1 MAYLAL
7 ATDYDGTI
15 AQDGVVDD
23 NTLAALKQWRSTGR
37 KLILISG
44 RQLDDFLAIFQPIEL
59 FDLLVVENGA
69 VLYDPITQT
78 ARYLSDSPPPHFV
91 EQLRQAVEAAA
102 AYTQESDEF
111 GQAIHD
117 RYGLVSQGRVIVATW
132 QPHSAIAQTLIE
144 QMQLPL
150 QVILNKNAV
159 MILPQGVDKAIGLA
173 TAAQQLGVELAQV
186 VSVGDA
192 ENDLAFLTQS
202 GFAAAVA
209 NALPE
214 VKAAVDWVASAS
226 HGAGVVELIDKLLD
240 QNALGRSEP

>member
-1 MAYLAL
+1 MPYLAL

-15 AQDGVVDD
+15 ARDGVVDD
-23 NTLAALKQWRSTGR
+23 DTLAALKQWRSAGR
-37 KLILISG
+37 KLVLISG

-69 VLYDPITQT
+69 VLYNPATRT
-78 ARYLSDSPPPHFV
+78 EKYLSDPPPTAFV
-91 EQLRQAVEAAA
+91 EQLRQAVEAADA
-102 AYTQESDEF
+102 NTQESDEF
-111 GQAIHD
+111 GRAIHD
-117 RYGLVSQGRVIVATW
+117 RYGLVSQGRVVVATW
-132 QPHSAIAQTLIE
+132 QPHSVIARTLIE

-159 MILPQGVDKAIGLA
+159 MILPQGVDKAAGLA
-173 TAAQQLGVELAQV
+173 IAAQQLGVELAQV
-186 VSVGDA
+186 ASIGDA

-214 VKAAVDWVASAS
+214 VKAAADWVASAS
-226 HGAGVVELIDKLLD
+226 HGAGVVELIANLLD
-240 QNALGRSEP
+240 QDALGRSEP